1 MTETPSPSVPA
12 PVTNAVKRQ
21 KLPRWALP
29 TIGACLV
36 LLVLVLANRPAQNRA
51 APGADDARLA
61 QLAQRLETIEG
72 LVARLPASGTT
83 GQAGAA
89 TATGNGTTPL
99 EQWIEGR
106 FAQAETEGNRR
117 IDTRLATSVAELER
131 RFAQL
136 EARLLARVTEE
147 ALRAALNAGRPL
159 GPILSIM
166 PTPPAP
172 LLRFATVGAPT
183 PAQLSQGF
191 DEAARAARSAA
202 HARIGVVETAWSHVS
217 AMATLRRAPDTH
229 WSAAAE
235 AEINAARRA
244 LNEGDLAGVAQR
256 IARLPAVSQQA
267 MAEWLATLRSVAEA
281 RSALRAG

>member
-1 MTETPSPSVPA
+1 MTKTPSPSVSTPGTG
-12 PVTNAVKRQ
+12 PNKRQ
-21 KLPRWALP
+21 TLSSWALP
-29 TIGACLV
+29 AIGGCLV
-36 LLVLVLANRPAQNRA
+36 LLVVILAIRPGQDRA
-51 APGADDARLA
+51 ASGADDARLA
-61 QLAQRLETIEG
+61 QLGQRLDTIEG
-72 LVARLPASGTT
+72 VIARLPSGGTT

-89 TATGNGTTPL
+89 GTTPL
-99 EQWIEGR
+99 EQVLESR
-106 FAQAETEGNRR
+106 LAQAEAESTRR
-117 IDTRLATSVAELER
+117 IDTRLTTSVTELER

-147 ALRAALNAGRPL
+147 ALRTALNAGRPL

-183 PAQLSQGF
+183 PAQLIQGF
-191 DEAARAARSAA
+191 DEAARAARNAA

-217 AMATLRRAPDTH
+217 ALATLRRAPETQ

-235 AEINAARRA
+235 AEINAARVA
-244 LNEGDLAGVAQR
+244 LTDGDLTGVAQR

-267 MAEWLATLRSVAEA
+267 MSEWLATLRSVAEA

>member
-1 MTETPSPSVPA
+1 MTETPSPSVPVPA
-12 PVTNAVKRQ
+12 TNEIKRQ

-29 TIGACLV
+29 AIGGCLV

-51 APGADDARLA
+51 APGADDARLT

-72 LVARLPASGTT
+72 LVARLPAGGTA
-83 GQAGAA
+83 GQAA
-89 TATGNGTTPL
+89 TATGTTPL
-99 EQWIEGR
+99 EQWIESR

-217 AMATLRRAPDTH
+217 AMATLRRAPDTQ

-244 LNEGDLAGVAQR
+244 LTEGDLAGVAQR

-267 MAEWLATLRSVAEA
+267 MAECLATLRSVAEA

>member
-1 MTETPSPSVPA
+1 MTETPSPTISPQ
-12 PVTNAVKRQ
+12 VTGGIRRE
-21 KLPRWALP
+21 KLPNWALP
-29 TIGACLV
+29 AIGACLV
-36 LLVLVLANRPAQNRA
+36 VLVLVLAIRPGQNRGA
-51 APGADDARLA
+51 SGADDARLA
-61 QLAQRLETIEG
+61 QLGQRLETIEG
-72 LVARLPASGTT
+72 LIARLPTGGTT

-89 TATGNGTTPL
+89 GTTPL
-99 EQWIEGR
+99 EQLLESR
-106 FAQAETEGNRR
+106 LAQAEAESTRR
-117 IDTRLATSVAELER
+117 IDTRLTTSVTELER

-147 ALRAALNAGRPL
+147 ALRTALNAGRPL

-191 DEAARAARSAA
+191 DEAARAARNAA
-202 HARIGVVETAWSHVS
+202 HARIGIVETAWSHVS
-217 AMATLRRAPDTH
+217 AMATLRRAPDTQ

-235 AEINAARRA
+235 TEINAARRA
-244 LNEGDLAGVAQR
+244 LTDGDLAAVAQR
-256 IARLPAVSQQA
+256 IGRLPVVSQQA
-267 MAEWLATLRSVAEA
+267 MGEWLATLRSVAEA

>member
-1 MTETPSPSVPA
+1 MTKTPSPNVSTPG
-12 PVTNAVKRQ
+12 TGGNKRQ
-21 KLPRWALP
+21 TLSSWALP
-29 TIGACLV
+29 TIGGCLV
-36 LLVLVLANRPAQNRA
+36 LLVVILAIRPGQNRA
-51 APGADDARLA
+51 ASGADDARLA
-61 QLAQRLETIEG
+61 QLGQRLDTIEG
-72 LVARLPASGTT
+72 VIARLPSGGTT

-89 TATGNGTTPL
+89 SSL
-99 EQWIEGR
+99 EQLLESR

-117 IDTRLATSVAELER
+117 IDAGLTASAAELER

-136 EARLLARVTEE
+136 EARLLSRVTEE
-147 ALRAALNAGRPL
+147 ALRTALNAGRPL

-183 PAQLSQGF
+183 LAQLSQGF
-191 DEAARAARSAA
+191 EEAARAARNAA
-202 HARIGVVETAWSHVS
+202 HARIGMVETAWSHVS
-217 AMATLRRAPDTH
+217 ALATLRRAPETE

-235 AEINAARRA
+235 VEINAARRA
-244 LNEGDLAGVAQR
+244 LADSDLTGVAQR
-256 IARLPAVSQQA
+256 IARLPAISQQA